1 MINLFRSDGC
11 GDFVVVV
18 DVGNYEIC
26 GIESAKCHGVMGRLS
41 EACFGVRGVS
51 NFARLN

>member
-41 EACFGVRGVS
+41 EAWLLCAGGK
-51 NFARLN
+51 